1 MSRRRRGREPTRS
14 TPTVAATPLAP
25 ALDTRSPRQRSNDA
39 MGEMVGR
46 MVTQDAFSN
55 TLARLGYATPNILE
69 GTEYPLT
76 RLTNNYQLLNSLYR
90 NNWIARKV
98 VDTIPEDMTRNWIT
112 VKSQVEPAQLEKLD
126 RVWRVKRLKE
136 KVLHGLKFGRLYGGA
151 AGLIMIRGH
160 EGILDQPLDYDDIM
174 PGTFANL
181 MIVDRWVGAYP
192 SEELVEDIN
201 DVEFGLPRFYEMTLT
216 TGEVMRV
223 HHSRV
228 LRFVGRSLPYW
239 ETLAEVY
246 WGESEIEL
254 IYEELK
260 KRDNT
265 SANIAQLMFL
275 ANLRVLKMDQLGQD
289 LATADP
295 AVQTQLFNTLQAQN
309 YLMSS
314 QRLQV
319 LDKEDEFQTFQ
330 YAFGG
335 INEIYQ
341 SFMMDISG
349 ASGIPVTKLFG
360 RSPAGMNATGESDM
374 QNYYEV
380 VEQAQESML
389 APVLNKLLPILCM
402 SEWGAIPDDLD
413 YIFNPIQTPDE
424 KDIADLVQQ
433 KTTAIV
439 NLVNAGILPQKT
451 ALQELR
457 ALGDTTG
464 MFTNITDEQIEQ
476 ADDSTA
482 QGEVIP
488 PDAFGSVGES
498 PTNRTGVQ
506 DSRAKGTATSR
517 FLAHWRR

>member
-1 MSRRRRGREPTRS
+1 MSAVIGKM
-14 TPTVAATPLAP
+14 L
-25 ALDTRSPRQRSNDA
+25 
-39 MGEMVGR
+39 
-46 MVTQDAFSN
+46 TQDAFSN
-55 TLARLGYATPNILE
+55 TLARLGYGTPNLME

-76 RLTNNYQLLNSLYR
+76 RLTNNYQLLISLYR

-98 VDTIPEDMTRNWIT
+98 VDVIPEDMTRNWIT
-112 VKSQVEPAQLEKLD
+112 VKSQIEPGQLEKLD
-126 RVWRVKRLKE
+126 RIWRVRRIKE
-136 KVLHGLKFGRLYGGA
+136 KILQGLKWGRLYGGA

-160 EGILDQPLDYDDIM
+160 EQILDQPLDYDTIM
-174 PGTFANL
+174 PGAFANL
-181 MIVDRWVGAYP
+181 MVVDRWVGAYP
-192 SEELVEDIN
+192 SEELVQDIN
-201 DVEFGLPRFYEMTLT
+201 DVEFGLPEFYEMTLT
-216 TGEVMRV
+216 TGQVLRV

-239 ETLAEVY
+239 EQLAEVY

-265 SANIAQLMFL
+265 SYNIAQLVFL
-275 ANLRVLKMDQLGQD
+275 ANVRVLKMDQLGQD

-295 AVQTQLFNTLQAQN
+295 SVQTQLFNTLTAQN
-309 YLMSS
+309 WLLSNM
-314 QRLQV
+314 RTQV
-319 LDKEDEFQTFQ
+319 LDKEDEFQTFP
-330 YAFGG
+330 YAFSGL
-335 INEIYQ
+335 NEIYQ

-380 VEQAQESML
+380 VEQAQEAML
-389 APVLNKLLPILCM
+389 APVLDKLLPVLCM
-402 SEWGAIPDDLD
+402 SEFGAIPDDLD
-413 YIFNPIQTPDE
+413 YSFNPIQTPDG
-424 KDIADLVQQ
+424 KDVAALVEQ

-457 ALGDTTG
+457 QLGDTTG

-476 ADDSTA
+476 ADDSTS

-488 PDAFGSVGES
+488 DDAFGGLMGSTAQDRARVPAGGE
-498 PTNRTGVQ
+498 
-506 DSRAKGTATSR
+506 KGAGQAGFFAR
-517 FLAHWRR
+517 WRR